1 MSALLELDSVSRL
14 YTNGEQETVVLD
26 KVSLK
31 INAGE
36 MVAIIGASGSGKSTL
51 MNILGCLD
59 KPSSGEY
66 KVAGLSIETMESDQL
81 AALRR
86 EHFGFI
92 FQRYHLM
99 AHLSAEQNVEI
110 PAIYADKNKA
120 QRKERAKALLTRLG
134 LGDRVDYRP
143 NQLSGGQQQRV
154 SIARALMNGGEVILA
169 DEPTGAL
176 DSHSGKEVM
185 SILKQLNEQGHT
197 VIIVT
202 HDPLIAKQ
210 ASRIIEIQ
218 DGKIISDNHHQIDS
232 SKKNKEVSTLKASN
246 SSYISQVIG
255 RFTQALDMAWRA
267 MVVNKTRTLLTMLGI
282 IIGIA
287 SVVTIIVIGDAA
299 KSMVL
304 ADIKAIGSN
313 TIDLYPGKDFGSD
326 DPEDRQSLTI
336 QDVYALKQ
344 QSYIQAVTPEVSFST
359 RLRKGNQD
367 SPAQVAG
374 VSDDYFTVYAM
385 KFAQGRTFST
395 DMIQRQAQ
403 VVVIDENTRRRF
415 FGTKKQVIGEQII
428 IRNIPTT
435 IIGVISE
442 QKSAFGNSKSLRVWV
457 PYSTLNSRILN
468 RAYLDSITVKA
479 REGYDANIAEQ
490 QIIRLLTVRHG
501 KKDFFTYNIDSLLK
515 AAEKTTHTMQLF
527 LTLVAVISLIVGG
540 IGVMNIMLV
549 SVTERTRE
557 IGIRMAVGARA
568 TDVMQQFLIESVL
581 VCLVGG
587 LIGIGLSFGIAMI
600 ASYLLPN
607 WDFIF
612 QPIALIS
619 AFACSTAIG
628 VIFGFLPARSAARM
642 NPIDALA
649 RE

>member
-1 MSALLELDSVSRL
+1 MPALLELNEVSRL
-14 YTNGEQETVVLD
+14 YTNGEEETVVLN
-26 KVSLK
+26 KVSLT

-66 KVAGLSIETMESDQL
+66 KVAGQSVAKMEGDQL

-99 AHLSAEQNVEI
+99 SHLTAEQNVEI
-110 PAIYADKNKA
+110 PAIYADKNA
-120 QRKERAKALLTRLG
+120 TQRKERARELLTRLG

-202 HDPLIAKQ
+202 HDPLIAAQ
-210 ASRIIEIQ
+210 AERIIEIK
-218 DGKIISDNHHQIDS
+218 DGRIINDNCHQTTVNKV
-232 SKKNKEVSTLKASN
+232 KKETTPVLT
-246 SSYISQVIG
+246 SSYLGQIFG

-267 MVVNKTRTLLTMLGI
+267 MVVNKVRTLLTMLGI

-313 TIDLYPGKDFGSD
+313 TIDIYPGKDFGSD
-326 DPEDRQSLTI
+326 SPEDRQSLTL
-336 QDVYALKQ
+336 QDVFALKQ
-344 QSYIQAVTPEVSFST
+344 QSYVQAVTPQVQFST
-359 RLRKGNQD
+359 RLRRGNQD
-367 SPAQVAG
+367 SPASVAG

-385 KFAQGRTFST
+385 KFSQGRSFTP

-403 VVVIDENTRRRF
+403 VVVIDENTRQRF
-415 FGTKKQVIGEQII
+415 FPTKKEAIGEQII
-428 IRNIPTT
+428 IRNIPST
-435 IIGVISE
+435 IVGVIAE
-442 QKSAFGNSKSLRVWV
+442 KKSAFGNGQSLKVWV

-468 RAYLDSITVKA
+468 RSYLDSITVRA
-479 REGYDANIAEQ
+479 TEGYDASVAEQ
-490 QIIRLLTVRHG
+490 QIIRLLTIRHG
-501 KKDFFTYNIDSLLK
+501 KKDIFTYNLDSFIK
-515 AAEKTTHTMQLF
+515 AAESTTQTMQLF
-527 LTLVAVISLIVGG
+527 LTLVAVISLVVGG

-568 TDVMQQFLIESVL
+568 SDVMQQFLIESVL

-587 LIGIGLSFGIAMI
+587 LLGIGLSFGIAMV
-600 ASYLLPN
+600 ASIMLPD
-607 WDFIF
+607 WHFVF
-612 QPIALIS
+612 QPIALVS

-628 VIFGFLPARSAARM
+628 VIFGFLPARSAAKM